1 MKMKM
6 QNDQEQSTEHESP
19 GDKVDDWIQIGFHR
33 PLGGVLYNLIFILIA
48 AGFGILFS
56 VWFIPN
62 IIFPFPAAIGYQ
74 ETVFSMFSL
83 IFTLLDAGTGN
94 AMQRFVAEENIK
106 NPKGSIKYLQLFN
119 WYQMISGL
127 TQTTGISMWAIFIV
141 EHSNLAYA
149 AWFITIYSTIQY
161 PGSLWVFN
169 GALQSY
175 QRFDKAS
182 LVSFIQTQVFENG
195 MRIIF
200 IMLFRYIGTLTPGLG
215 ELMGATIGS
224 IMGYYLKDFI
234 AAFVSAKFL
243 APVLR
248 QVDPSYKIRD
258 LFKAQFDRKIVK
270 KVFSFGLRAM
280 APGLIYPA
288 ANFIWIVIITNYMP
302 NYASILGMWTL
313 GNMLTQMVTTFS
325 LNMTTTIS
333 ESYLNGKKRLTQYYI
348 AQAYKWDV
356 TTGMF
361 MVGLLFGGAQ
371 LLGIIVG
378 GNFFLVVPIIQINI
392 FFKIFDMLSGL
403 NDGLF
408 QGVGKPEIN
417 ILLIGVEQIVR
428 IIVLYFMVV
437 WFQYTWLALVVSPG
451 VGWIVKVSLGLF
463 IFNKKIL
470 RTKGLNA
477 WQTVVAP
484 SIAALAEAIYI
495 LLLMTYLFPILAS
508 VIGSKIVAA
517 VLGIVLGIFTGPFFI
532 YFPVLAFFGGFD
544 NESLV
549 IVEKTATMSGPSK
562 FLVNIIK
569 VLAIKAHKISPLHNR
584 FPIKNDG
591 VQQEIEELMIIRKNN
606 MNKQ

>member
-1 MKMKM
+1 LANKKKE
-6 QNDQEQSTEHESP
+6 QVSAEEQSSE
-19 GDKVDDWIQIGFHR
+19 KVDDWIQIGFHR

-83 IFTLLDAGTGN
+83 IFTLLDVGTGN

-106 NPKGSIKYLQLFN
+106 NPKGSIKYLQLFT

-127 TQTTGISMWAIFIV
+127 TQTTGISMWAIFFV
-141 EHSNLAYA
+141 EKSNLAYA
-149 AWFITIYSTIQY
+149 AWFIVIYSTIQY

-195 MRIIF
+195 MRITF
-200 IMLFRYIGTLTPGLG
+200 ILLFRYIGTLVPELG

-258 LFKAQFDRKIVK
+258 LFGTSFDRKIVK
-270 KVFSFGLRAM
+270 KVFSFGIRAM

-288 ANFIWIVIITNYMP
+288 ANFIWIIIITGYMP

-313 GNMLTQMVTTFS
+313 GNMLTQMVTTFN
-325 LNMTTTIS
+325 LNMTTTVS
-333 ESYLNGKKRLTQYYI
+333 ESYLNGKIRLSQYYI
-348 AQAYKWDV
+348 AQAYKWNV

-361 MVGLLFGGAQ
+361 MVGLLYGGAQ

-378 GNFFLVVPIIQINI
+378 SNFFLVVPIIQINI

-428 IIVLYFMVV
+428 ITVLYFMVV

-451 VGWIVKVSLGLF
+451 VGWIVKTILGLG
-463 IFNKKIL
+463 IFNKKIF

-477 WQTVVAP
+477 WQTIVAP
-484 SIAALAEAIYI
+484 GIAALVEAVYI
-495 LLLMTYLFPILAS
+495 LVLMTYLFPVLS
-508 VIGSKIVAA
+508 DLIGSRIVAA
-517 VLGIVLGIFTGPFFI
+517 VIGIIIGIFTGPFFI

-544 NESLV
+544 DESLI
-549 IVEKTATMSGPSK
+549 IVEKVSTMSGPSK
-562 FLVNIIK
+562 FLVNLIK
-569 VLAIKAHKISPLHNR
+569 TLSIKAHKISPFRNR
-584 FPIKNDG
+584 FPIKNEG
-591 VQQEIEELMIIRKNN
+591 VQAEIEELMIIRKNN
-606 MNKQ
+606 LDKQ